1 MFEQALPESTR
12 RYLALLAGKNI
23 SRPFYLAGGTA
34 VALYLGHRISVDLD
48 FFTLEHFDIERL
60 EEALQGFETYRRDRV
75 AEDTLLGWFE
85 DLRISFFRYRYSLL
99 AQPGMALQTKI
110 LQLPDLAAMKIEAIA
125 QRNTRRDFV
134 DLYFIAQKAGI
145 SPEQAI
151 EYHRQKYAG
160 LNVNLTHI
168 VLSLGYFDEADNDV
182 MPEMLI
188 PASWPDIKKY
198 FQSESKALL
207 RKFVS

>member
-1 MFEQALPESTR
+1 MFEQALPEPTR
-12 RYLALLAGKNI
+12 RYLALLAAKNI
-23 SRPFYLAGGTA
+23 SQPFYLAGGTA
-34 VALYLGHRISVDLD
+34 VALHLGHRISVDLD

-60 EEALQGFETYRRDRV
+60 EEALHGFETYRRDRV
-75 AEDTLLGWFE
+75 AEDTLLGWLE
-85 DLRISFFRYRYSLL
+85 DLRISFFRYRYGLL
-99 AQPGMALQTKI
+99 AQPVMELQTKI
-110 LQLPDLAAMKIEAIA
+110 LQLPDLAAMKVEAIA
-125 QRNTRRDFV
+125 QRNARRDFV
-134 DLYFIAQKAGI
+134 DLYFIAQQAGI

-188 PASWPDIKKY
+188 PASWQEIKKY
-198 FQSESKALL
+198 FQSESKVLL
-207 RKFVS
+207 RKFIS